1 MRKWLLFGII
11 LLAFLLRTYDVYTY
25 PPGFTPDEAS
35 FGYDA
40 YSMLKT
46 GKDQWGRSFPLVLES
61 FGDFKPPLYTY
72 ILAPSVYVFGLNKF
86 AVRFPNA
93 LLGTLAVF
101 ATYLMVKELFR
112 NNRNWP
118 LAGKERILAK
128 TASTLLAI
136 SPWHVMLSRGG
147 FEANLTTVLI
157 PLAIYLFLKG
167 LKKPQMLTLSAFV
180 FGLNLFSYHSAR
192 VVTPLILLFLVF
204 AFWKSVKRLDK
215 KPLAISLLIFTSFF
229 VLMAYTF
236 SRGAGAR
243 VQDISVLSG
252 ALEEAAPQR
261 LALINKG
268 LSPNLA
274 RLVHNK
280 YRIAAKRFI
289 SNYRQYFSLKFLFL
303 DGPAEATYG
312 MIPGRGVL
320 YWFELPFLIGFVI
333 LFLKSKKKGLLFLI
347 VGWLIISP
355 IPAALAMGRGYA
367 ANRAA
372 TMIPAIQVVLALGAV
387 SLHTFARR
395 VLRPKLISY
404 ATAEYVFL
412 SLIFFV
418 FFIRDYFANPPLTS
432 AKAMLSGNLEAA
444 QWLKENAS
452 KTRQVIVSRK
462 LSEPHIYVAF
472 AHKWEPAD
480 YQKETEDWTRYR
492 REGLLFLDQLGEYSL
507 GNYTFSDIDMESSQE
522 ENVLLVGRPGEFPE
536 DIGAMVIKT
545 FYYPNREPAILIVD
559 PGLEVYAKTN

>member
-1 MRKWLLFGII
+1 MRKGLVFGII
-11 LLAFLLRTYDVYTY
+11 LLAFILRTYDVYTY

-40 YSMLKT
+40 YSILKT

-61 FGDFKPPLYTY
+61 FGDYKPPLYAY
-72 ILAPSVYVFGLNKF
+72 ILAPSVAAFGLNKF

-93 LLGTLAVF
+93 LLGTLAVL

-118 LAGKERILAK
+118 LAGKERILAE
-128 TASTLLAI
+128 TASTLLAV
-136 SPWHVMLSRGG
+136 SSWHVMLSRGG
-147 FEANLTTVLI
+147 FEANLPTLLI

-167 LKKPQMLTLSAFV
+167 LKKPRILILSAFV

-204 AFWKSVKRLDK
+204 AFWKFVKRLDK
-215 KPLAISLLIFTSFF
+215 KQLAISLLIFTSFF
-229 VLMAYTF
+229 VLMANTF
-236 SRGAGAR
+236 LRGAGAR

-252 ALEEAAPQR
+252 ALEEAAPHR

-268 LSPNLA
+268 LSPNMA

-280 YRIAAKRFI
+280 YQIAAKRFI
-289 SNYRQYFSLKFLFL
+289 SNYSQYFSLKFLFL

-333 LFLKSKKKGLLFLI
+333 LFLKSKKKRLLFLI
-347 VGWLIISP
+347 IAWLLISP
-355 IPAALAMGRGYA
+355 IPAALTMGRGYA
-367 ANRAA
+367 ANRAVI
-372 TMIPAIQVVLALGAV
+372 MIPVIQVVLALGAV
-387 SLHTFARR
+387 SLHTFTRR

-418 FFIRDYFANPPLTS
+418 FFIRDYFANPPLIS

-452 KTRQVIVSRK
+452 KTRPVIISRK
-462 LSEPHIYVAF
+462 LSEPHIYIAF
-472 AHKWEPAD
+472 ALKWEPAD

-492 REGLLFLDQLGEYSL
+492 QEGLLFLDQLGEYSL
-507 GNYTFSDIDMESSQE
+507 GNYTFSDIDMESRQSE
-522 ENVLLVGRPGEFPE
+522 SVLLVGRPDEFPK
-536 DIGAMVIKT
+536 DIGALVIKT
-545 FYYPNREPAILIVD
+545 FYYPNREPAIFIVD